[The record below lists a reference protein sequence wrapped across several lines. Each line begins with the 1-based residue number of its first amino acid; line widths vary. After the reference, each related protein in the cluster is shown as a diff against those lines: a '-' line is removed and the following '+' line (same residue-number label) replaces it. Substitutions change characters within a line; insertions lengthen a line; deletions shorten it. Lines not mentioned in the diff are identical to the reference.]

1 MSWIVVLMIGLEQ
14 GMAAVK
20 APQIESLRAGLS
32 SFSPLTIEAL
42 AASAGCNSEDLLPF
56 FESWLRDSY
65 VETLKLNS
73 TQFKQALDQG
83 CQIAKDSFDQT
94 RIQ

>member
-1 MSWIVVLMIGLEQ
+1 MSWIVVLMMGLGP

-20 APQIESLRAGLS
+20 TPQMDSLRAGLS
-32 SFSPLTIEAL
+32 SFSPLAIETL
-42 AASAGCNSEDLLPF
+42 AASAGCNNEDLLPF

-65 VETLKLNS
+65 VETLRLDSVQFQQTLNE
-73 TQFKQALDQG
+73 G

-94 RIQ
+94 RMQ